1 MLYSM
6 CTFGQGEDA
15 SALLGDPFCVA
26 ASNIYSVYVID
37 RDETKALLS
46 ERDSLFAK
54 LLDFQRLTSEE
65 VFYPGNPW

>member
-1 MLYSM
+1 MELI
-6 CTFGQGEDA
+6 CFGF
-15 SALLGDPFCVA
+15 SFIIPPLTLTLTL
-26 ASNIYSVYVID
+26 SIYMID

-65 VFYPGNPW
+65 VFYPGINPLQAASQL